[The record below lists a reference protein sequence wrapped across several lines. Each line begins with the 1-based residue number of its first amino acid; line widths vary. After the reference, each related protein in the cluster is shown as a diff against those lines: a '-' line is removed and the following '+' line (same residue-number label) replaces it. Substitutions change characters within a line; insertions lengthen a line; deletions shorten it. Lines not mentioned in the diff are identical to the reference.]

1 MKTVVH
7 LLRHGE
13 VYNPQGILY
22 GRAPGF
28 VLSDRGQAM
37 AERVAERIGDRDI
50 TRIVSSPLERAQQ
63 TAAPLAKVRGLVP
76 VLDERVIESTN
87 VFEGRPFTIGSSLFR
102 RPSVWRHLLNPLKP
116 SWGEPYAEVAARMWA
131 AVEDARDAAA
141 GHEALIVSHQLPI
154 WICRLHAEGRR
165 FFHDPR
171 RRQCTLCS
179 VTSLEFDGDRLR
191 TIAYS
196 EPAGDMIPIAERKAA
211 FSAGTGFEEPN
222 DLAAQPGSQAQPRGS
237 GATDRNPDAEPD
249 VDR

>member
-1 MKTVVH
+1 MTVVH

-50 TRIVSSPLERAQQ
+50 THVVSSPLERAQQ
-63 TAAPLAKVRGLVP
+63 TAAPLARVRGVTP

-87 VFEGRPFTIGSSLFR
+87 VFEGKRFTVGESLIR
-102 RPSVWRHLLNPLKP
+102 RPSIWRHLVNPFRP
-116 SWGEPYAEVAARMWA
+116 SWGEPYTEVADRMWA
-131 AVEDARDAAA
+131 AVEDARREAE

-154 WICRLHAEGRR
+154 WICRLRAEGRR

-179 VTSLEFDGDRLR
+179 VTSLTFDGDRLQ
-191 TIAYS
+191 TISYS
-196 EPAGDMIPIAERKAA
+196 EPAGDLIPIAQRGAA

-222 DLAAQPGSQAQPRGS
+222 DLGQQPGS
-237 GATDRNPDAEPD
+237 NPDLDPD
-249 VDR
+249 R